1 MPDREL
7 IQAIG
12 CLPQPMR
19 AYLQPW
25 IDQTRPT
32 CEEIRLRAGMPLT
45 VADAKS
51 EHSAGG
57 RALTPQMLQ
66 DTVDRACNYSAHTFA
81 AGLSQGYVTLPGGH
95 RMGLCGEAVWN
106 DGTITAFRHISSVNL
121 RIARQ
126 RKGAAPPEVIQ
137 AVTRGGHL
145 HSAVVFSPPQYGKT
159 TMLRDLARQLSEQ
172 GHRVGI
178 ADERGELAALY
189 RGQPQFSIGPCA
201 DVICGCPKA
210 EAALMLVKTM
220 SPEVIVLDEITT
232 EQDIHAA
239 LYGSHC
245 GVAVL
250 ASAHAADFHDFQTRP
265 LYRRILESEV
275 FSLYLQL
282 NKDHTLQKI
291 IREEGGK

>member
-7 IQAIG
+7 IQAIS

-25 IDQTRPT
+25 IEQKKPV
-32 CEEIRLRAGMPLT
+32 CEEIRLRAGMPLR
-45 VADAKS
+45 VADAKT
-51 EHSAGG
+51 EHTAGG
-57 RALTPQMLQ
+57 RPLTPQMLQ

-81 AGLSQGYVTLPGGH
+81 AGLSQGYVTLQGGH
-95 RMGLCGEAVWN
+95 RMGLCGETVWSE
-106 DGTITAFRHISSVNL
+106 GRIASFRHISSVNL
-121 RIARQ
+121 RVARQ
-126 RKGAAPPEVIQ
+126 IKGAAPPEIIQ
-137 AVTRGGHL
+137 AVTQGEALR
-145 HSAVVFSPPQYGKT
+145 SAVVFSPPQYGKT
-159 TMLRDLARQLSEQ
+159 TLLRDLARQLSEQ

-189 RGQPQFSIGPCA
+189 RGQPQFSIGPSS

-232 EQDIHAA
+232 EQDIQAA
-239 LYGSHC
+239 LYCSHC

-250 ASAHAADFHDFQTRP
+250 ASAHAACFHDFQTRP
-265 LYRRILESEV
+265 LYRRVLKSEV

-291 IREEGGK
+291 IVEEGGK

>member
-7 IQAIG
+7 IQAIE
-12 CLPQPMR
+12 CLPQPIR
-19 AYLQPW
+19 AHLKPW

-45 VADAKS
+45 VADARS
-51 EHSAGG
+51 EHSTGG
-57 RALTPQMLQ
+57 RALTPQILQ

-81 AGLSQGYVTLPGGH
+81 AELSQGYVSLPGGH

-106 DGTITAFRHISSVNL
+106 DGAITAFRHISSVNL
-121 RIARQ
+121 RVARQ
-126 RKGAAPPEVIQ
+126 RKGAAPPEIVQ
-137 AVTRGGHL
+137 AVTQGGL
-145 HSAVVFSPPQYGKT
+145 LRSAVFFSPPQYGKT

-239 LYGSHC
+239 LYCSHC

-250 ASAHAADFHDFQTRP
+250 ASAHAACFRDFQTRP

-282 NKDHTLQKI
+282 NKDHTYK
-291 IREEGGK
+291 GKYIS